1 MGNLKP
7 PGRRIKS
14 TRNQTTFPFGMERR
28 RLRYRWDGRRQVKI
42 FQLIIPGIRWI
53 FKLLFIISFCFFA
66 NSKKSLRRYPFPF
79 GSYKTTLDH
88 RSLSRNHL
96 QPPIGGVISVWFSG
110 LVSHIF
116 AGTRLSKPS
125 NRICTIVGNM
135 TTDVSILG
143 DKIVEETT
151 NKISP
156 VMEILYQQGLL
167 PNFMDDAQ
175 HEHDWTL

>member
-1 MGNLKP
+1 
-7 PGRRIKS
+7 
-14 TRNQTTFPFGMERR
+14 
-28 RLRYRWDGRRQVKI
+28 
-42 FQLIIPGIRWI
+42 
-53 FKLLFIISFCFFA
+53 
-66 NSKKSLRRYPFPF
+66 
-79 GSYKTTLDH
+79 
-88 RSLSRNHL
+88 
-96 QPPIGGVISVWFSG
+96 
-110 LVSHIF
+110 
-116 AGTRLSKPS
+116 
-125 NRICTIVGNM
+125 M